1 MAIHLSEEEKDA
13 IILEEINRVKKRK
26 KQFQAWNEGP
36 LLLRRQVVMDMLGK
50 GMSRAHTVR
59 EIMARWNVCVTT
71 ANAYVNDVNKYIA
84 ESYKEDTNSL
94 REVIFHKLEAL
105 AEDAIANRDRKS
117 ALKAYEQMSKL
128 GGLYEDKVKVEA
140 DTTITFD
147 FGGND

>member
-1 MAIHLSEEEKDA
+1 MALTFEEKEA
-13 IILEEINRVKKRK
+13 IIMEEIARVKKK
-26 KQFQAWNEGP
+26 KMQNQSWNEGP
-36 LLLRRQVVMDMLGK
+36 LLLRRQAVMDMLGK
-50 GMSRAHTVR
+50 GMSRANTVK
-59 EIMARWNVCVTT
+59 EIMARWSVCAAT
-71 ANAYVNDVNKYIA
+71 ANAYVNDVNQYIA
-84 ESYKEDTNSL
+84 ESYKEDSVSL

-147 FGGND
+147 FGGDN